1 MCCLSYSCVL
11 CVLWSTMYENSI
23 SLYVLNCEGLL
34 ISLWS
39 MFFFQRLELVTFYP
53 QVNCCRLLCC
63 QNHPKYSRC
72 VMGVIYDRHPVQRW
86 ATISHRDLSLL
97 YILRFW
103 VPVVSMTIS
112 RGAVQCFDSSSFRWW
127 LSKVT
132 LATGRFLSNS
142 LCGCL

>member
-39 MFFFQRLELVTFYP
+39 MFFFQRFELVTFYP
-53 QVNCCRLLCC
+53 QVNCCRPLCC

-97 YILRFW
+97 YIPRFW
-103 VPVVSMTIS
+103 VPGSVNDHQQRGSVV
-112 RGAVQCFDSSSFRWW
+112 FDSSSFRWW

-132 LATGRFLSNS
+132 LATGRFQSNS